1 MERPPCRWGLGFDAF
16 REFVIRFD
24 FDCGLL
30 QFLRTVPPDSG
41 DAYPFLV
48 DSRGAPTVA
57 FAVGGEEPM
66 PFAIATEVA
75 ESISLRPAML
85 ARLERQG
92 LVRPAD
98 RAMQRLAPDL
108 AMRMNGFVNRT
119 GLGGHIHR
127 DVLISAEAGSFDGLG
142 LRYLSRYVVT
152 IDFKNQKAFFKKG
165 NGYDRVD
172 RTDQSGLVIA
182 RKNGQLVVDQ
192 VRAHSPANDGGFQIG
207 DVILQ
212 IDGKPADK
220 VSLFQVRR
228 LLEGEPQTVAITVG
242 REQRVL
248 GRKLALRD
256 YRDLSKEVAHSL
268 AARRLAAKSRSN
280 FPVNLA
286 ELDVASSGAPVVVH
300 INLDGVDRPLLV
312 LVDTGASTTFWDAK
326 MRSHLGA
333 TLGATSINVPLL
345 PDTAEFIRV
354 PSASLGGVA
363 LASESIGIL
372 SNLHALN
379 EEFGYDLDGIIGMNF
394 LSNHV
399 VQIDFDA
406 GKFRLLSEVP
416 MNCGQ
421 KIAMEYRPTGT
432 PVVAAN
438 LGSLVSEWFVV
449 DTGWTVASAVSQR
462 VFRELARSGHI
473 DHVQPVLQRARPDW
487 RGLTGRASAISLG
500 SFRHGP
506 FRVISA
512 NVNAL
517 GLSYLAR
524 YTVTLD
530 FPGWACYLKPGEL
543 HERPER
549 TGASGISI
557 IQRDDA
563 YVLRRIDAM
572 GPGAQ
577 AGAEVG
583 DVILS
588 VDGHAAS
595 GYSLFELRRLLTEP
609 DKTVT
614 LVIQR
619 GQRRMELEIVLRDFL
634 EEQAKHAKD
643 AETR

>member
-256 YRDLSKEVAHSL
+256 YRDLSKESHTRSPRDASRRK
-268 AARRLAAKSRSN
+268 AARIFQSTWPNSMS
-280 FPVNLA
+280 PV
-286 ELDVASSGAPVVVH
+286 
-300 INLDGVDRPLLV
+300 
-312 LVDTGASTTFWDAK
+312 
-326 MRSHLGA
+326 
-333 TLGATSINVPLL
+333 
-345 PDTAEFIRV
+345 
-354 PSASLGGVA
+354 
-363 LASESIGIL
+363 
-372 SNLHALN
+372 
-379 EEFGYDLDGIIGMNF
+379 
-394 LSNHV
+394 
-399 VQIDFDA
+399 
-406 GKFRLLSEVP
+406 
-416 MNCGQ
+416 
-421 KIAMEYRPTGT
+421 
-432 PVVAAN
+432 
-438 LGSLVSEWFVV
+438 
-449 DTGWTVASAVSQR
+449 
-462 VFRELARSGHI
+462 LARPWWCTLTWTGSIVRCWCLSTPEPRRHFGT
-473 DHVQPVLQRARPDW
+473 QRC
-487 RGLTGRASAISLG
+487 GR
-500 SFRHGP
+500 
-506 FRVISA
+506 
-512 NVNAL
+512 
-517 GLSYLAR
+517 
-524 YTVTLD
+524 T
-530 FPGWACYLKPGEL
+530 WAPRWG
-543 HERPER
+543 R
-549 TGASGISI
+549 
-557 IQRDDA
+557 
-563 YVLRRIDAM
+563 LR
-572 GPGAQ
+572 
-577 AGAEVG
+577 
-583 DVILS
+583 
-588 VDGHAAS
+588 
-595 GYSLFELRRLLTEP
+595 
-609 DKTVT
+609 
-614 LVIQR
+614 
-619 GQRRMELEIVLRDFL
+619 
-634 EEQAKHAKD
+634 
-643 AETR
+643 